1 MPPRPRVWLTARSL
15 TFARPSGRII
25 GPFAA
30 KVAGPPNRRDPLAE
44 EGSLDSN
51 ATVSQSPL
59 LLFAPFVIRMST
71 MSILATLR
79 ARFRPVVESLS
90 DSTDDL
96 LDLIRPAQDPRFGD
110 YQANF
115 AMPLG
120 KRLRRP
126 PREVAEQ
133 IVTGIDVADLC
144 EPPEIAGPGFI
155 NLRLKDEWLIEQVG
169 QAATDSRLAVAPTD
183 TPRTVVIDYSSPNVA
198 KAMHVGHIRSTVI
211 GDALYRTLRFLGHRV
226 ISDNHL
232 GDWGTQFGMIIHG
245 YKHFVNEAA
254 YAEHPVRELGRLY
267 KLVNQLVG
275 YRDALRQLPDRERL
289 LAEKRAELEARE
301 ASRQANPK
309 DKSLKKSVR
318 DLKNQISELRAQ
330 CQDLRGTIAT
340 IEQDAVLSDLA
351 RRHPHIDQAVL
362 RETARLHEGDAENL
376 ALWRE
381 FLPQCRKDMER
392 IYQRIDVRFDYEL
405 GESFYHD
412 RLEDLVAEL
421 TAQGLVTESDGAAC
435 LFLDGFDTP
444 MIVRKKDGA
453 YLYATTDLA
462 TIRYRMETW
471 NPDAIL
477 YVVDHRQSEHFS
489 KLFASARLMGYQ
501 DVELRHIS
509 FGTVLGQDKRPYR
522 TRSGDVVGLE
532 GLLDESIRR
541 AHQVVSENDDSKPKG
556 PELSEEQRAD
566 IARTVGHAA
575 LKYADLSHNRT
586 SDYEFSYD
594 KMVALDGN
602 TATYMQYSYA
612 RTRSIFERGGVDVE
626 ALRTVKPPILL
637 REPAE
642 RDLALELLQFAD
654 ALDKMLDDYRPNV
667 LTAYLFSLATRFSRF
682 YEKCAV
688 LKAESKQVRD
698 SRLLLCDVTGRTI
711 KQGLALLG
719 IGVVD
724 KM

>member
-1 MPPRPRVWLTARSL
+1 
-15 TFARPSGRII
+15 
-25 GPFAA
+25 
-30 KVAGPPNRRDPLAE
+30 
-44 EGSLDSN
+44 
-51 ATVSQSPL
+51 
-59 LLFAPFVIRMST
+59 

-79 ARFRPVVESLS
+79 TRFRPAVESLV
-90 DSTDDL
+90 DSADDL
-96 LDLIRPAQDPRFGD
+96 LDMIRPAQDPRFGD

-133 IVTGIDVADLC
+133 IVAGVEVGDLC
-144 EPPEIAGPGFI
+144 ERPEVAGPGFI
-155 NLRLKDEWLIEQVG
+155 NLRLKDEWLISQLG
-169 QAATDSRLAVAPTD
+169 QAANDRRLAVSKTP
-183 TPRTVVIDYSSPNVA
+183 TPRTLVIDYSSPNVA

-211 GDALYRTLRFLGHRV
+211 GDALYRALQFMGHHV
-226 ISDNHL
+226 VSDNHL

-245 YKHFVNEAA
+245 YKHFVNQAA

-309 DKSLKKSVR
+309 DKSLKKVVR
-318 DLKNQISELRAQ
+318 DLKNQISELAEA
-330 CQDLRGTIAT
+330 CQDLRGKIAA
-340 IEQDAVLSDLA
+340 IEQDAALSDLA
-351 RRHPHIDQAVL
+351 REHPHIDQAVL

-381 FLPQCRKDMER
+381 FLPQCREDMER
-392 IYQRIDVRFDYEL
+392 IYERIDVRFDYEL

-412 RLEDLVAEL
+412 RLEDLVTEL
-421 TAQGLVTESDGAAC
+421 VKQGLVTESDGAAC
-435 LFLDGFDTP
+435 VFLDGFETP

-489 KLFASARLMGYQ
+489 KLFACARLMGYK
-501 DVELRHIS
+501 DVELRHVS

-541 AHQVVSENDDSKPKG
+541 AHQVVSENDDSKPNG
-556 PELSEEQRAD
+556 PELSEAQRAE

-594 KMVALDGN
+594 KMVSLEGN

-626 ALRTVKPPILL
+626 ALRNSKPSIML
-637 REPAE
+637 REPVE

-688 LKAESKQVRD
+688 LKAETEQLRD
-698 SRLLLCDVTGRTI
+698 SRLLLCDLTGRTI
-711 KQGLALLG
+711 KQGLSLLG